1 MCVVVIQNLLKM
13 VLDEKE
19 GGRTPLG
26 DLTNISSQGTTV
38 IDAKERR
45 RQRDRAKRASM
56 SAEERSEINKK
67 RRESYQLKKGQL
79 TTATISKGDDQ
90 ILNNTNIQP
99 PDDNDW
105 LHYNMSYQ
113 PRDDDE
119 ELLQCSDAELEL
131 NSNRVQCGGNDSC
144 QQSSM
149 SYQPQNF
156 DDLSNRLPGTMD
168 LFLGLH
174 EFDDS

>member
-26 DLTNISSQGTTV
+26 DLTNISSQGDYGYTILSLSMKIQDFNKLIPGTTV

-79 TTATISKGDDQ
+79 TTATISKG
-90 ILNNTNIQP
+90 NI
-99 PDDNDW
+99 D
-105 LHYNMSYQ
+105 HCFM
-113 PRDDDE
+113 
-119 ELLQCSDAELEL
+119 QC
-131 NSNRVQCGGNDSC
+131 
-144 QQSSM
+144 
-149 SYQPQNF
+149 
-156 DDLSNRLPGTMD
+156 
-168 LFLGLH
+168 
-174 EFDDS
+174 

>member
-26 DLTNISSQGTTV
+26 DLTNISSQV

-67 RRESYQLKKGQL
+67 RHESYQLKKGQL

-119 ELLQCSDAELEL
+119 
-131 NSNRVQCGGNDSC
+131 
-144 QQSSM
+144 
-149 SYQPQNF
+149 
-156 DDLSNRLPGTMD
+156 
-168 LFLGLH
+168 
-174 EFDDS
+174 

>member
-1 MCVVVIQNLLKM
+1 M
-13 VLDEKE
+13 VLMC
-19 GGRTPLG
+19 
-26 DLTNISSQGTTV
+26 IFV
-38 IDAKERR
+38 
-45 RQRDRAKRASM
+45 
-56 SAEERSEINKK
+56 
-67 RRESYQLKKGQL
+67 
-79 TTATISKGDDQ
+79 
-90 ILNNTNIQP
+90 
-99 PDDNDW
+99 
-105 LHYNMSYQ
+105 
-113 PRDDDE
+113 
-119 ELLQCSDAELEL
+119 DAELEL